1 MKKLAIMTLT
11 TALLVTLFAGCTH
24 EPLTPSSLAG
34 TAWETSDE
42 TGLVRLTFKDD
53 TYTEHIEI
61 FKLWGEDVHQTKDL
75 TGTYDYG
82 TPSVT
87 LYQDSKSGSARSTYC
102 TGTVNGETLRIT
114 VRNNTHLYHRLY

>member
-34 TAWETSDE
+34 TVWETSDE

-61 FKLWGEDVHQTKDL
+61 FKLDVHQTKDL

-82 TPSVT
+82 IPSVT
-87 LYQDSKSGSARSTYC
+87 LYQDSKSDGTRSTYC

-114 VRNNTHLYHRLY
+114 VRNNTHIYHKLN